1 MGGQA
6 AEQVR
11 SQVDQRSTE
20 AGEKV
25 GATAESFRSLATS
38 LREQGQDPQARV
50 ADQLAERAEGL
61 GGYLRDAD
69 ADRILHDLEDFGRR
83 QPWVVLAGAVVAG
96 VAAARFLKA
105 SSQSRYQ
112 QRREIQSGS
121 PAGTI
126 ATARPPAV
134 TERSQAREPEPAGI
148 GS

>member
-1 MGGQA
+1 MAIVVNKPLPEFEAMATGGVKVSNSSHLGQA
-6 AEQVR
+6 V
-11 SQVDQRSTE
+11 VLYFYPKDNTPGCTTE
-20 AGEKV
+20 
-25 GATAESFRSLATS
+25 GAQFR
-38 LREQGQDPQARV
+38 D
-50 ADQLAERAEGL
+50 
-61 GGYLRDAD
+61 
-69 ADRILHDLEDFGRR
+69 LHDRFAK
-83 QPWVVLAGAVVAG
+83 AGAVVAG